1 LGEDVGEGTEYI
13 TLQTVPGGISGQ
25 EEIMEMEMDER
36 TIREIEELLRQYKT
50 GVRTALQTLAIIDNT
65 LGTFEVNGGFEWT
78 AKD

>member
-1 LGEDVGEGTEYI
+1 
-13 TLQTVPGGISGQ
+13 
-25 EEIMEMEMDER
+25 MEMEMDER